1 MAREAHLPGWKS
13 CVVTL
18 KQIRKKKT
26 NQKNPHNLIA
36 ELKAETWFHR
46 VARLNCIELSHPK
59 AKQGWAV
66 RAFRWQRQQCCGAV
80 TQQVALFKLRP
91 GGATH
96 QHQGA
101 HTAEQ
106 PGTPAETSKGHWT
119 APVKTHGECNGFVS
133 TVYKVTL
140 VYNLWSS

>member
-13 CVVTL
+13 CVLTL
-18 KQIRKKKT
+18 KQIRKKKK
-26 NQKNPHNLIA
+26 KNLHNLIA

-59 AKQGWAV
+59 AKWGWAV
-66 RAFRWQRQQCCGAV
+66 RAFRWQRQQRCEAV

-96 QHQGA
+96 QRKRA

-106 PGTPAETSKGHWT
+106 PATPAETSKEHWT
-119 APVKTHGECNGFVS
+119 VPVKTHTHGERNGFVS
-133 TVYKVTL
+133 TVYKATL
-140 VYNLWSS
+140 EYNLWSC